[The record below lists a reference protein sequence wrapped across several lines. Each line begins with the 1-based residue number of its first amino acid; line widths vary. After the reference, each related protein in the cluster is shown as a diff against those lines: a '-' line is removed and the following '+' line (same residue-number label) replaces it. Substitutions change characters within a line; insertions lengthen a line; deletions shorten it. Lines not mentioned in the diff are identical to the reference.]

1 MKNNIKVMSTKPEVT
16 DDEVRSLMNFNA
28 LLEKHR
34 VTQKQKL
41 SARKFMKGVVALSA
55 IGTISFF
62 TYWIVRPEEQ
72 IEIDSTTAKHT
83 SQPEKVVVAEDS
95 NSVVVNPQ
103 QSRDEKQV
111 SVNDNKKSSAIGKL
125 KTISPAKK
133 HDVLPTT
140 ENNNSDAPVF
150 VQAEPV
156 EGYPSLYEY
165 FSRELAY
172 PASRLK
178 DSISGVV
185 SVVFTIA
192 KDGRAEKISIE
203 QSLGKEFDEEAIR
216 LIQNMPQWK
225 PATYNDK
232 PMPSRISL
240 PLTFQVKKIK

>member
-1 MKNNIKVMSTKPEVT
+1 MSTKPEVT

-41 SARKFMKGVVALSA
+41 SVRKFIKGVIALSA

-72 IEIDSTTAKHT
+72 KEIGGTTGNHT
-83 SQPEKVVVAEDS
+83 NQPEKVVVSEDS
-95 NSVVVNPQ
+95 ATVIVTPQ
-103 QSRDEKQV
+103 QPQDEKQV
-111 SVNDNKKSSAIGKL
+111 SVNDNKKNSSSGKL
-125 KTISPAKK
+125 KTISPARK
-133 HDVLPTT
+133 HDALPTT
-140 ENNNSDAPVF
+140 ENNNEIAPVF

-172 PASRLK
+172 PATRLK

-203 QSLGKEFDEEAIR
+203 QSLGKEFDDEAIR

-225 PATYNDK
+225 PATYSGK